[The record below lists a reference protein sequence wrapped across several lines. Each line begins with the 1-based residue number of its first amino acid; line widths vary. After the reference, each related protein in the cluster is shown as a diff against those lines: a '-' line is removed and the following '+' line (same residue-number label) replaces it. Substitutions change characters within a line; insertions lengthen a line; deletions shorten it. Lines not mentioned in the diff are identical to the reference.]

1 MRALLLI
8 GLAPSLA
15 LAADPTQGVQM
26 SVRRGLFTEAN
37 IGVMATLG
45 GRDHYSNAQTYLQL
59 GIGYDLGPHVE
70 VAAQFGLGTS
80 AANCFAARQAGQCEL
95 ADSFTMGFANLTG
108 TYLLPLAERLYLTPQ
123 LTAGYSALD
132 PAPVLSSDGRPIR
145 SAANVGGGLG
155 VEYATQLNHF
165 SVGAELV
172 SRFILR
178 TSIVSLA
185 IFPRLKYT
193 F

>member
-1 MRALLLI
+1 MRAVFL
-8 GLAPSLA
+8 LA
-15 LAADPTQGVQM
+15 LSPGLVFAAAPTEGVQT
-26 SVRRGLFTEAN
+26 SIRRGLFTEAN

-59 GIGYDLGPHVE
+59 GVGYDLSAHLE
-70 VAAQFGLGTS
+70 LAAQFGLGTS
-80 AANCFAARQAGQCEL
+80 AANCFAARQSGQCEL
-95 ADSFTMGFANLTG
+95 ADSFTIGFVNLTG
-108 TYLLPLAERLYLTPQ
+108 AYLIPLAPRLYLAPE
-123 LTAGYSALD
+123 LTAGYSSLD
-132 PAPVLSSDGRPIR
+132 PAPVLSSSGQPVR
-145 SAANVGGGLG
+145 SAPNVGGGLS

-165 SVGAELV
+165 SVGVELT